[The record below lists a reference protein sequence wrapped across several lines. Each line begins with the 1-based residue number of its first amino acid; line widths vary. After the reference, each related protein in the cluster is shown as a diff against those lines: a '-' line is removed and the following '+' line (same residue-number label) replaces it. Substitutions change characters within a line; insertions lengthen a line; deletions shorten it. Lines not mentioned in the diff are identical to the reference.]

1 MRRSTELG
9 LMLMVGILTT
19 LAYLLA
25 SLGSTAQIPARLVP
39 FLVVVLGVLAAA
51 HVATRRWAPLAD
63 PLLLPL
69 AALLNGLGYVM
80 IARLSDRLAGLQ
92 ATWTV
97 VGISAYALTL
107 FAIRRI
113 GDLTRYRWTLLAGAF
128 ALLLLPLVPG
138 LGYASGGARIWVRLG
153 SITFQ
158 PGEFAKVALAVF
170 FAAYLAERRE
180 LIAARA
186 WRLGPLQLPEP
197 VHLLPIVIAWA
208 GSVGIMVLQRDLGS
222 SLLFFTLFIVMLW
235 VATDRTTYLVG
246 GFALFALAAVAA
258 YQQFDHVQTRVS
270 VWLDPWSDFYG
281 KGYQLAQASFALAEG
296 GLSGTGLGLGDPQ
309 RIPLAQNDFIFA
321 ALGEELGLLGASLIL
336 VSYLLMVGAGLRAAT
351 RTTRADETLL
361 AVGLSAIVGVQA
373 FIIIAGVIRVLPLT
387 GVTLPFVSYG
397 GSSLVANYV
406 LLALLVRISHTGTR
420 RSEQTA

>member
-1 MRRSTELG
+1 
-9 LMLMVGILTT
+9 MVMAGVLIA

-25 SLGSTAQIPARLVP
+25 SLGSTAEIPARIGP
-39 FLVVVLGVLAAA
+39 FLVVVLGVLATA
-51 HVATRRWAPLAD
+51 HLTTRRWARHAD

-69 AALLNGLGYVM
+69 AAMLNGLGYVM

-97 VGISAYALTL
+97 VGITAFVLTL
-107 FAIRRI
+107 FTVRRI
-113 GDLTRYRWTLLAGAF
+113 GDLTRYRWTLLAGSF
-128 ALLLLPLVPG
+128 LLLLLPLVPG
-138 LGYASGGARIWVRLG
+138 LGYSSGGARIWVRLG
-153 SITFQ
+153 SVTFQ

-180 LIAARA
+180 LIAART
-186 WRLGPLQLPEP
+186 WRLGPLHLPEP
-197 VHLLPIVIAWA
+197 VHLLPIVMAWA

-222 SLLFFTLFIVMLW
+222 SLLFFTLLIVMLW

-246 GFALFALAAVAA
+246 GFALFGVAAVAA
-258 YQQFDHVQTRVS
+258 YHLFDHVQTRVT

-321 ALGEELGLLGASLIL
+321 ALGEELGLFGATLVL
-336 VSYLLMVGAGLRAAT
+336 VSYLLIVGTGLRAAT
-351 RTTRADETLL
+351 RAGRADDALL

-406 LLALLVRISHTGTR
+406 LLALLIRISDGANR
-420 RSEQTA
+420 RVERTA

>member
-1 MRRSTELG
+1 MIMAGVL
-9 LMLMVGILTT
+9 IT
-19 LAYLLA
+19 LAYVLA
-25 SLGSTAQIPARLVP
+25 SLGSTAQIPARIVP
-39 FLVVVLGVLAAA
+39 FLAVVLGVLGVA
-51 HVATRRWAPLAD
+51 HVATRTLARGAD
-63 PLLLPL
+63 PLLLPI

-92 ATWTV
+92 AIWTV
-97 VGISAYALTL
+97 VGVTAFVVTL
-107 FAIRRI
+107 LVVKRV
-113 GDLTRYRWTLLAGAF
+113 GDVTRYRWTLLAGAF
-128 ALLLLPLVPG
+128 VLLLLPLLPG
-138 LGYASGGARIWVRLG
+138 LGYSSGGARIWVRVG

-186 WRLGPLQLPEP
+186 WRLGPLHLPEP
-197 VHLLPIVIAWA
+197 VHLLPIVLAWV

-222 SLLFFTLFIVMLW
+222 SLLFFTLLVVMLW

-246 GFALFALAAVAA
+246 GFALFAVAAVSA
-258 YQQFDHVQTRVS
+258 YRLFDHVQTRVT

-296 GLSGTGLGLGDPQ
+296 GITGTGLGLGDPQ

-321 ALGEELGLLGASLIL
+321 ALGEELGLFGASLVL
-336 VSYLLMVGAGLRAAT
+336 LSYLFMVGAGLRAAT
-351 RTTRADETLL
+351 RTPRAVESLL
-361 AVGLSAIVGVQA
+361 AVGLSAILGVQA

-406 LLALLVRISHTGTR
+406 LLALLIRISDSGTR
-420 RSEQTA
+420 RVEAGR